1 MVDDTNKEKVN
12 LGTVKGEN
20 GNTAVPYWV
29 GSQLGFRLEHNPT
42 DMPKLKDLIGET
54 GAQGIQGNPAA
65 IKGTLTSP
73 NDLPTT
79 NNKDGDMY
87 IINDGFENGILYQ
100 YYNNIWNKVGQIIGE
115 KGEQGQTGLTYLL
128 DGLFT
133 FTVDE
138 NGDLYSIVP
147 EKSTLTKSNFELDDD
162 KNFYLV
168 IDPVNAPAEKILI
181 GNTEG
186 KQGPPG
192 ACTNVNDFYF
202 FYVDDDGNLY
212 VDGDAVDTN
221 DFYYDS
227 TTGDLYK
234 NYTGENKLLLGN
246 VRGPQGLP
254 GNTLFNISNPYASA
268 SDLPATGATN
278 TIYIVNTSK
287 TETENI
293 YSEYIWIPATS
304 TYEKFGD
311 LGIDMSSK
319 ANVADV
325 YAKTETYSKPEV
337 DTKLSSISDSVVNVT
352 TANYGDNLTQDLFNS
367 YISSDILHLKTEKAN
382 ASDVY
387 TKAEVDAKLGSVET
401 ALNTILGA

>member
-42 DMPKLKDLIGET
+42 DMPELKDLIGKT

-73 NDLPTT
+73 SDLPTT

-147 EKSTLTKSNFELDDD
+147 EESTLTKSNFELDDD

-311 LGIDMSSK
+311 LAIDMSSK
-319 ANVADV
+319 ANVTDV
-325 YAKTETYSKPEV
+325 YLKTDQIQDSK
-337 DTKLSSISDSVVNVT
+337 INVT
-352 TANYGDNLTQDLFNS
+352 TEKYGAGLTQSTFNS
-367 YISSDILHLKTEKAN
+367 YISSDILNLKTDISNIYSK
-382 ASDVY
+382 
-387 TKAEVDAKLGSVET
+387 TEVDNKIAALET
-401 ALNTILGA
+401 DISNALTIVTG